1 MYTLKILREANKEFQ
16 EGAQWYEEQA
26 DGLGFRFIEV
36 IKHKLETIQKYPERN
51 PKRKGNFREAI
62 VRTFPYIIIYTLY
75 KKEMIITIN
84 SIFHTSQN
92 PKRKYRKKDK
102 LGP

>member
-1 MYTLKILREANKEFQ
+1 MYKLKILHEADKEFQ
-16 EGAQWYEEQA
+16 ESAQWYQEQT
-26 DGLGFRFIEV
+26 DGLGIRFIEV

-75 KKEMIITIN
+75 KREMIITIN
-84 SIFHTSQN
+84 SIFHTSRN
-92 PKRKYRKKDK
+92 PQKKYRKK
-102 LGP
+102 L